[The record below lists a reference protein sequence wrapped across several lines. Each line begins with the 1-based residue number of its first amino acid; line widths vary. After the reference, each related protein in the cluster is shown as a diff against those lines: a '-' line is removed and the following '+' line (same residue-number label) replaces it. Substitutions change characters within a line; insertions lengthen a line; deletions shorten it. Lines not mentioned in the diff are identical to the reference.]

1 MKMRKNASDERSLFR
16 QIIKLWRHSKYL
28 VVMLGLSILISASYI
43 LSIDS
48 SEWFKN
54 ASYWFELLNQ
64 IAIGYIVSFVFY
76 MVQIYIPQEK
86 SMVLIN
92 GCLER
97 RRNELCEIM
106 CSFFKTMSIKYMDSI
121 DIEMFDSESYIALL
135 NKIRSK
141 DSIGELIMN
150 PYTGETVP
158 QSVYGWYCNYVN
170 DVDKLIDD
178 IFNHYSVY
186 IKPEFATVM
195 EEIKKSNLHDNHIG
209 GVIFAL
215 TEEKKCGRKYTVD
228 TVFEEYY
235 GLLMRMRSLDISI

>member
-1 MKMRKNASDERSLFR
+1 MRKNDRDKRSVFH
-16 QIIKLWRHSKYL
+16 QIIKLWRHSKCL
-28 VVMLGLSILISASYI
+28 VVMLALSILVSVLYI

-48 SEWFKN
+48 TEWFDN
-54 ASYWFELLNQ
+54 ASYWFGLLNQ

-76 MVQIYIPQEK
+76 IVQVYIPREK

-92 GCLER
+92 GCIER

-106 CSFFKTMSIKYMDSI
+106 YSFFKTMSARYMDSI
-121 DIEMFDSESYIALL
+121 DVEQFDTESFVALL
-135 NKIRSK
+135 NKIGSK

-158 QSVYGWYCNYVN
+158 QSVWGWYRNYMH

-178 IFNHYSVY
+178 IFIHYSVY
-186 IKPEFATVM
+186 IKPEFATLM
-195 EEIKKSNLHDNHIG
+195 EEVKKSNLHDDHIG

-215 TEEKKCGRKYTVD
+215 PEEKKCGRKYIVD

-235 GLLMRMRSLDISI
+235 GLLKKMRLLDISV